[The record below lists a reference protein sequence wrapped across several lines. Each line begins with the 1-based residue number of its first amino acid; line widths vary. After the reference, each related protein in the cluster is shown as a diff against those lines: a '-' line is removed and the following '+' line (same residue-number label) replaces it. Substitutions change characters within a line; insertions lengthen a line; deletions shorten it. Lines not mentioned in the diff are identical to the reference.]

1 MTSRQDWPKPD
12 LLQQHRLELGL
23 PADTAPISPLPSLLL
38 KPVEFEF
45 AKLLLMI
52 EMSVVAI
59 LMALRIVA
67 IITLP
72 RRLGLRGFFQ
82 NSYQP
87 CQSDE
92 NFLP

>member
-12 LLQQHRLELGL
+12 LLQQRRLELGL
-23 PADTAPISPLPSLLL
+23 SADPAAVPPLPSLLL

-45 AKLLLMI
+45 ARLLLII

-72 RRLGLRGFFQ
+72 RRFGLRSSFQ